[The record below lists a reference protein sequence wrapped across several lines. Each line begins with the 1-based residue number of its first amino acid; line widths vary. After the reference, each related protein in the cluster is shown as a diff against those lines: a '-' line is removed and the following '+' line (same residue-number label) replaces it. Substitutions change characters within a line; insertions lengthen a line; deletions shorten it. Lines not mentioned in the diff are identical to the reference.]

1 MAIVAGDW
9 TVTRATKVIAYT
21 GHVHTGVNPSY
32 ATVIEFHRWLQGL
45 ADDAVAT
52 PASSD
57 QLDVTNIDPSRRST
71 DNIITLIN
79 GYTIDQTSSEHLYDG
94 SVIQG
99 TSGSDIWD
107 GIVNFGNKGVL
118 IQLHQNGSVVSDDWW
133 NYSLGGTH
141 TPAGT
146 HATILTDSNLSTAL
160 TNRGLI
166 ADDLIGFTLYN
177 VTDGSH
183 GIITDNDTG
192 TITVGGGLF
201 GGTSNDFVQND
212 VYKVGL
218 GVNRSVAAGIS
229 HRWMQKVRT
238 TSADVDLRKL
248 LGINRRFGYTYG
260 EFSINGT
267 SRGNNVLALSDSAD
281 LNNTTSET
289 TVSGWADV
297 YIDRTV
303 TSATVVGVNA
313 AGQAVLNV
321 SSGAQ
326 FADGDFIMW
335 AGENSE
341 YKITSISVN
350 ALTLNRNLVIATV
363 GGEATYKLNI
373 GYKSIDVDN
382 NTVNENYYAVWDR
395 GSKTINQFY
404 EYTKYQVADGSI
416 EQLYGLNG
424 ELFRGITH
432 EINVD
437 TQSVTDFD
445 AVEAVSWS
453 GGTGQMLAI
462 NDRTGSSTKMW
473 IQLLTGIAPTDNQ
486 TITGANSGA
495 TALVNVTIT
504 ERSISKPFVGASTGS
519 ALIGSYGLA
528 LQTLDLSASDKV
540 TDLTN
545 AVISPP
551 NNVTNTV
558 AGLASGEDRVLVGP
572 WDGTTTDTNG
582 DPAITKTQFTIA
594 TTALTTINVGSVE
607 VTPAISSDTP
617 ASGYIR
623 VTDNNG
629 FERRIHYN
637 SWTGSTFTLA
647 GGDYGDGNEDF
658 NVVNASIGNNVW
670 IAYIDE
676 LALGAL
682 VTAGSFTVGVV
693 YVIEATGST
702 DFTAIGAANS
712 SPGTVFTAS
721 GAGTGTGT
729 ARVQATSATFTS
741 VQTGSRNLVVI
752 VRDGGGSP
760 IKQFISSWTQT
771 SSNQTIT
778 AIRTTDV

>member
-1 MAIVAGDW
+1 MAIVAADW
-9 TVTRATKVIAYT
+9 TVTRSTKVIAYT

-79 GYTIDQTSSEHLYDG
+79 GYTISQTTSEHLYDG

-118 IQLHQNGSVVSDDWW
+118 IQLHQNVQPGGSVVTDDWW

-141 TPAGT
+141 TAAGT

-160 TNRGLI
+160 TNRGLV

-218 GVNRSVAAGIS
+218 GVNRFVSAGIS
-229 HRWMQKVRT
+229 HRWMQKVRDGA
-238 TSADVDLRKL
+238 ADIDLRRL
-248 LGINRRFGYTYG
+248 LGTNRRFGYTYG

-281 LNNTTSET
+281 LNNATSET
-289 TVSGWADV
+289 TVSGWTDV
-297 YIDRTV
+297 YIDRTDS
-303 TSATVVGVNA
+303 TKNA
-313 AGQAVLNV
+313 SGTNNAGQAVLNV
-321 SSGAQ
+321 EAGGGAS
-326 FADGDFIMW
+326 FADGDFIMI
-335 AGENSE
+335 GTDNSE
-341 YKITSISVN
+341 YKIVSIATD
-350 ALTLNRNLVIATV
+350 ALTLNRNLVVAASSSQDV
-363 GGEATYKLNI
+363 YDLNI
-373 GYKSIDVDN
+373 GYRSIDVDN
-382 NTVNENYYAVWDR
+382 NAVNENYYAVWDR
-395 GSKTINQFY
+395 GAKTINQFY
-404 EYTKYQVADGSI
+404 EYGKYQTSDGST
-416 EQLYGLNG
+416 EQVYGLNG

-432 EINVD
+432 EMVVD
-437 TQSVTDFD
+437 TPTGNFD

-462 NDRTGSSTKMW
+462 NSETAATKMW
-473 IQLLTGIAPTDNQ
+473 IQLLTGVAPTDEQ
-486 TITGANSGA
+486 VITGANSGA
-495 TALVNVTIT
+495 TVTVET
-504 ERSISKPFVGASTGS
+504 GVTAVTDRSISKPFIGASTGS

-528 LQTLDLSASDKV
+528 LQTADLSSSDKV

-545 AVISPP
+545 TVISPP

-558 AGLASGEDRVLVGP
+558 AGLASGEDRVLVAP
-572 WDGTTTDTNG
+572 WNGSTTDTNG
-582 DPAITKTQFTIA
+582 DPAITKTQLTLNTTLSTDNISA
-594 TTALTTINVGSVE
+594 VVVTTAI
-607 VTPAISSDTP
+607 PSDTP
-617 ASGYIR
+617 PTGHIR
-623 VTDNNG
+623 VTDNDG
-629 FERRIHYN
+629 FERRLYY
-637 SWTGSTFTLA
+637 SAWSASTFTIS

-658 NVVNASIGNNVW
+658 LSVAATAPKDVW

-676 LALGAL
+676 LA
-682 VTAGSFTVGVV
+682 
-693 YVIEATGST
+693 
-702 DFTAIGAANS
+702 GAA
-712 SPGTVFTAS
+712 T
-721 GAGTGTGT
+721 
-729 ARVQATSATFTS
+729 ATFTS

-752 VRDGGGSP
+752 VRDGGGTP

-771 SSNQTIT
+771 SSNQTIN